1 MPRIRLLPDQL
12 TADLRIVCSHCRH
25 EFVRDQA
32 WLQRNSHALSCP
44 KCGRLFAKSYE
55 DSRPQTWCRLTAE
68 GKRRYVRYLAVLEQ
82 IVQDSAAKNLPGVT
96 APAPGT

>member
-55 DSRPQTWCRLTAE
+55 EIMRLRGRGHQGHTE
-68 GKRRYVRYLAVLEQ
+68 RSSNPRSGPVLPE
-82 IVQDSAAKNLPGVT
+82 
-96 APAPGT
+96 